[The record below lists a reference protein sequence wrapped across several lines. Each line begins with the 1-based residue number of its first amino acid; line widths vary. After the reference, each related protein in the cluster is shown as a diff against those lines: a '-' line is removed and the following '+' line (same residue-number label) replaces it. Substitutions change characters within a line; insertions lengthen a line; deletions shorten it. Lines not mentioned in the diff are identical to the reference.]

1 MATYMRETSGLD
13 LRGLADRLN
22 TPDDIWG
29 GVTSEVAVRRVE
41 DRITEVSLGSRAV
54 PMTHDGLEQF
64 ANVLGIP
71 YKYLQRQPGDIQEF
85 LLRETLRREAANITV
100 RFDEGGVTEVY
111 PASQVRLDPRHIVDR
126 VAKVLPEESPV
137 IEWWA
142 DDDLRIDVAVPENF
156 DRGIGGD
163 PAVGDVTRGGVRVSQ
178 NRKRNL
184 APVVNTFLYRLIC
197 TNGMEVPETGTT
209 IDARGSSVE
218 ELLAELEIAA
228 DRAFREAEQQIDHF
242 YAMRQQLVEGDVTQ
256 AVVRIARERGLP
268 ERTANH
274 LARRVPDQLDPQ
286 VLGHPV
292 SMFDI
297 TNLIT
302 NEANNPD
309 LRGRRGPRLQ
319 LEQAGGVLVRAEA
332 DRCNHCHQVLN

>member
-1 MATYMRETSGLD
+1 MPTYLRETSGLD

-22 TPDDIWG
+22 TPVDIWG
-29 GVTSEVAVRRVE
+29 GVTSEVMVRREE
-41 DRITEVSLGSRAV
+41 DRLTEVSLGGRAV

-71 YKYLQRQPGDIQEF
+71 YKYLQRQDAEIQEF
-85 LLRETLRREAANITV
+85 LLRRTLNREAANITV
-100 RFDEGGVTEVY
+100 RFDDGGISEVY
-111 PASQVRLDPRHIVDR
+111 PASQVRLEPRHIVDR
-126 VAKVLPEESPV
+126 VLKVLPEQSPV

-142 DDDLRIDVAVPENF
+142 DDELRFDVAVPDNF

-163 PAVGDVTRGGVRVSQ
+163 PQVGDITRGGVRVTQ

-184 APVVNTFLYRLIC
+184 APEVNTFLYRLVC
-197 TNGMEVPETGTT
+197 TNGMEIPRTGTT

-218 ELLAELEIAA
+218 EILAELELAA
-228 DRAFREAEQQIDHF
+228 EHAFSQVEQQIAHF
-242 YAMRQQLVEGDVTQ
+242 YDMRSQVVEGDVTQ
-256 AVVRIARERGLP
+256 AVVRVARERGLP
-268 ERTANH
+268 DRTANH
-274 LARRVPDQLDPQ
+274 LARRVPEQLDPQ

-302 NEANNPD
+302 NEANNPE

-319 LEQAGGVLVRAEA
+319 LEQAGGTLVQLEA
-332 DRCNHCHQVLN
+332 DRCGHCHQVLA